1 MSGAELRVYGLVLV
15 RHAESTWNAERR
27 WQGQEDPPL
36 SPRGLDQARALG
48 STLAGEGIRAIV
60 ASDLERARETARL
73 VADPLGWTLELEPR
87 LRELDVGAWGGL
99 TLDEIAARWPEDLA
113 RLRAGDLD
121 VRPGGGESRRELRA
135 RVMAAIEAAA
145 ARHAGAPL
153 ALVTHAGVVR
163 TLLWGVRLD
172 NAQWHRT
179 DLHALRR
186 AAEEPPWRTEMA
198 RGPDLE

>member
-1 MSGAELRVYGLVLV
+1 MSAPELETLVLV

-27 WQGQEDPPL
+27 WQGHEDPPL
-36 SPRGLDQARALG
+36 SARGREQVRALG
-48 STLAGEGIRAIV
+48 RALAGQGIRAVV
-60 ASDLERARETARL
+60 ASDLERARETGRL
-73 VADPLGWTLELEPR
+73 VASSLGSTLELEPG

-121 VRPGGGESRRELRA
+121 VRPGGGESRRELHA
-135 RVMAAIEAAA
+135 RVMAAIESAA

-163 TLLWGVRLD
+163 TLLWGVRLE

-179 DLHALRR
+179 DLLELRR
-186 AAEEPPWRTEMA
+186 ATEEPPWRPEMA

>member
-1 MSGAELRVYGLVLV
+1 
-15 RHAESTWNAERR
+15 
-27 WQGQEDPPL
+27 
-36 SPRGLDQARALG
+36 
-48 STLAGEGIRAIV
+48 
-60 ASDLERARETARL
+60 

-113 RLRAGDLD
+113 RLRAGDPD
-121 VRPGGGESRRELRA
+121 VRPGGGESRRELHA
-135 RVMAAIEAAA
+135 RVMAAIESAA

-179 DLHALRR
+179 DLQALRR
-186 AAEEPPWRTEMA
+186 AGQEPPWRAEMA